1 MISAEES
8 IPVFAA
14 STPRSSA
21 TARIWAATTPDGT
34 SHTSVTPSVFCTVTD
49 VRALIPHT
57 PSTAKVLRSAWTPA
71 PPPESEPAM
80 VRARGIAERTRS
92 AGKVVPSLGLQ
103 GPLGALGINGH
114 ESLPFPNLTDVG
126 QRRSESLAKLL
137 PRSAHR
143 RCRQR
148 RQQLVVLSAPQ
159 REGKGLALA
168 DPGDRAELRREQ
180 VPAPR

>member
-1 MISAEES
+1 MMSADES

-34 SHTSVTPSVFCTVTD
+34 SHISVTPSVFCTVTD

-57 PSTAKVLRSAWTPA
+57 PSTAKDLRSAWTPA

-92 AGKVVPSLGLQ
+92 PRKVVPPLGLQ
-103 GPLGALGINGH
+103 GPLGALGISGDK
-114 ESLPFPNLTDVG
+114 SLPVPNLTDVG
-126 QRRSESLAKLL
+126 QRRSEPLAKLL
-137 PRSAHR
+137 PRSAHG

-148 RQQLVVLSAPQ
+148 RQQFVILSAREREIQ
-159 REGKGLALA
+159 RLEVHEVDDLGQPSGHR
-168 DPGDRAELRREQ
+168 DVG
-180 VPAPR
+180 